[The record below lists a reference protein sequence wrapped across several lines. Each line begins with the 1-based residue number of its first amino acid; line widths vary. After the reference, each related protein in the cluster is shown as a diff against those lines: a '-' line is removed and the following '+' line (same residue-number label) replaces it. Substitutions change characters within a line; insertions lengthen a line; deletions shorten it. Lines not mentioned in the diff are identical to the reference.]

1 MNVMGNFKIRVSWRQ
16 KASCGSN
23 GRNMSRAQIKI
34 AGKQARAAFGKRR
47 QSFWGFTLIEIMV
60 AVVIIGILV
69 STAYGNF
76 IQAQKKAKVA
86 AVIDNMHTVQIA
98 AEAYA
103 TDTGG
108 VYSPDPAGLGP
119 YLPSGSNTHGGAN
132 GFYPENPFT
141 GVTNEMPYIESITD
155 SAGIQ
160 STRTS
165 SPGASPGTLGQVG
178 YNQCDAP
185 AATSYCVTGA
195 NDAGKRIG
203 GSDRTLVLSNH

>member
-1 MNVMGNFKIRVSWRQ
+1 
-16 KASCGSN
+16 
-23 GRNMSRAQIKI
+23 MSRAQIKI
-34 AGKQARAAFGKRR
+34 AEKQTRAAVCKRR
-47 QSFWGFTLIEIMV
+47 RGFGGFTLIEIMV

-86 AVIDNMHTVQIA
+86 SVIDNMHTVQIA

-108 VYSPDPAGLGP
+108 LYSADAAGLGP
-119 YLPSGSNTHGGAN
+119 YLPSGGNTQGGAN
-132 GFYPENPFT
+132 GFYPDNPFT
-141 GVTNEMPYIESITD
+141 GVINEMPFAESISD

-165 SPGASPGTLGQVG
+165 APAASPGTLGQVG

-195 NDAGKRIG
+195 NDAGKRVG